1 MAKIYVKTILLVIVV
16 CILTLLRL
24 NLLSFSVP
32 VPSFLLDTLIGLG
45 IVAIVINEK
54 LTKGEHWY
62 AWHYAVL
69 LVAFILILCLR
80 LLVEQNL
87 ITV

>member
-1 MAKIYVKTILLVIVV
+1 MAKIYVKTILLVILVV
-16 CILTLLRL
+16 IMVLFRL
-24 NLLSFSVP
+24 NLLTISIP
-32 VPSFLLDTLIGLG
+32 IPAFLLDTLIGLG
-45 IVAIVINEK
+45 IVAIIINEK